1 MMLKKTGGDTGCCGT
16 ADPVDQCRAEMPPA
30 DEIKRQAEFMK
41 GISDPARIRIVY
53 ALKNRELCVCELMK
67 IVDMPQTVVSHHLKV
82 LKYADIIT
90 DRRSGKWI
98 YYSLTDTR
106 ASSVLDAIKE
116 G

>member
-1 MMLKKTGGDTGCCGT
+1 MMNRKTGGDTGCCGA
-16 ADPVDQCRAEMPPA
+16 ADPAEECRAEMPPA

-41 GISDPARIRIVY
+41 AISDPARIRIVY
-53 ALKNRELCVCELMK
+53 ALKCRELCVCELMR

-98 YYSLTDTR
+98 YYSLVDTR
-106 ASSVLDAIKE
+106 VSSVLDAVKK